1 MDTTGDVTRLLDDL
15 NAGVNGAADRLW
27 PVVYGALRD
36 LADQY
41 LGHEHVGHTLQPTAL
56 VHEAFLRLVGN
67 GNLGAGSRGHFFA
80 VAAQAMRRILAD
92 HARRRGAVKR
102 GGDLQRVPLAVA
114 AHADVATDE
123 YLLKLDDGLSELA
136 SLDLQLARVVEL
148 RLFGGLTIE
157 ETARLLEVS
166 PMTVKRQWRMAKGW
180 LHRRITERS

>member
-27 PVVYGALRD
+27 PLVYGALHD

-41 LGHEHVGHTLQPTAL
+41 LGQERVDHTLQPTAL

-67 GNLGAGSRGHFFA
+67 GNLGAEGRGHFFA
-80 VAAQAMRRILAD
+80 VAARAMRRILVD

-102 GGDLQRVPLAVA
+102 GGGLRRVPLAVSA
-114 AHADVATDE
+114 DADVATDE
-123 YLLKLDDGLSELA
+123 YLLALDDALSELA
-136 SLDLQLARVVEL
+136 LLDLPLARVVEL
-148 RLFGGLTIE
+148 RFFGGLTIE

-166 PMTVKRQWRMAKGW
+166 PMTVKRRWRMAKGW